1 MLDLLS
7 GLYPWIKTLHL
18 AAVISWMAALFYLPR
33 LLVHHVER
41 STPGSG
47 SELDTTFQ
55 MMEEKLHRVIMNPA
69 MMVAWVCG
77 LIMIALGYLDF
88 GAIWGWVKFL
98 GVIAMTGFHIWLGK
112 ERKAVA
118 QGQGRTGRAYRLANE
133 VPTVLMLLI
142 LVAVIVRP
150 F

>member
-1 MLDLLS
+1 MTEILS
-7 GLYPWIKTLHL
+7 LAYPWIKMIHL

-47 SELDTTFQ
+47 SELDQTFK
-55 MMEEKLHRVIMNPA
+55 MMEEKLHRLIMNPA

-77 LIMIALGYLDF
+77 LLMIALGVLDL
-88 GAIWGWVKFL
+88 GAVWGWMKLF
-98 GVIAMTGFHIWLGK
+98 GVVAMTVFHIWLG
-112 ERKAVA
+112 RQRRSVA
-118 QGQGRTGRAYRLANE
+118 RGEALTGRQYRLANE
-133 VPTVLMLLI
+133 IPTVLMLLV
-142 LVAVIVRP
+142 LVAVVVRP

>member
-1 MLDLLS
+1 MTVLFAI
-7 GLYPWIKTLHL
+7 YPWIKVLHL

-41 STPGSG
+41 ARPGTG
-47 SELDTTFQ
+47 DEMDLTFQ

-77 LIMIALGYLDF
+77 LLMILAGGFDF
-88 GAIWGWVKFL
+88 SAIWAWLKLLAV
-98 GVIAMTGFHIWLGK
+98 VAMTWFHIWLGRQ
-112 ERKAVA
+112 RKSVA
-118 QGQGRTGRAYRLANE
+118 DGQGLTGRQYRLANE
-133 VPTVLMLLI
+133 IPTVLMLVI
-142 LVAVIVRP
+142 LVAVVVRP

>member
-1 MLDLLS
+1 MTEILS
-7 GLYPWIKTLHL
+7 WFYPWIKALHL

-47 SELDTTFQ
+47 SEMDQTFQ

-77 LIMIALGYLDF
+77 LLMIGLGVIDF
-88 GAIWGWVKFL
+88 GAIWGWAKIL
-98 GVIAMTGFHIWLGK
+98 GVVAMTVFHVWLGK
-112 ERKAVA
+112 QRKAVA
-118 QGQGRTGRAYRLANE
+118 AGTALTGRQYRLANE
-133 VPTVLMLLI
+133 IPTVLMLII

>member
-1 MLDLLS
+1 MAFF
-7 GLYPWIKTLHL
+7 

-41 STPGSG
+41 AAPGSS
-47 SELDTTFQ
+47 SEMDLTFQ

-77 LIMIALGYLDF
+77 LLMIGMGVLDF
-88 GAIWGWVKFL
+88 GSVWAWAKLL
-98 GVIAMTGFHIWLGK
+98 GVVAMTVFHVWLGK
-112 ERKAVA
+112 QRKAVA
-118 QGQGRTGRAYRLANE
+118 GGTALTGRQYRMANE
-133 VPTVLMLLI
+133 VPTVLMLVI
-142 LVAVIVRP
+142 LVAIVVRP